1 MVNIHTAHDVSNRR
15 MFATMIRGAV
25 FRRRSRALMAI
36 VATLVGAA
44 TLFCLAAVCIVVP
57 QQMRDD
63 MRSFGANLI
72 VRASDG
78 GASAQD
84 VRTITQ
90 DVVAVGDAQSATYRY
105 ENVRIHAAPYM
116 LAGIDS
122 NDVQAIN
129 HHWSVDG
136 HWPSNGHIMVGRDV
150 ATALDL
156 KVGSTLEIAYRA
168 DDNAQPSSQAQSDN
182 QAQSGS
188 QTQSDSQVNQ
198 GQESTQSHSRDG
210 RVSTDILQGGGT
222 KFQVGG
228 IVDTGGNEDDIIYA
242 TNHDVNQLAG
252 ERGIDV
258 IEFAVDADADT
269 LFSMSQAIAA
279 QDGLSVPVSARQV
292 SRMTSSNERIIT
304 MLQTLF
310 WMVSLV
316 VLALTLVGVSTTMAS
331 MVGQR
336 RNEIGLRKAL
346 GASSWSIGVEFCIES
361 VLYGVIGALLGIGI
375 GQIVASVLCQTVFD
389 RSLPFSPLLALITV
403 GAAIIIDIVA
413 CIPPV
418 CRAASIDPAV
428 VLREE

>member
-78 GASAQD
+78 GASTQD

-90 DVVAVGDAQSATYRY
+90 DVAAVGDAQSATYRY

-168 DDNAQPSSQAQSDN
+168 DDNTQSS
-182 QAQSGS
+182 S

-198 GQESTQSHSRDG
+198 GQEPTQSHSRDG

-252 ERGIDV
+252 ERGVDV

-346 GASSWSIGVEFCIES
+346 GASSWSIGMEFCIES

-375 GQIVASVLCQTVFD
+375 GQAVASVLCQAVFD
-389 RSLPFSPLLALITV
+389 RSLPFNPLLALITV

-418 CRAASIDPAV
+418 RRAASIDPAV

>member
-72 VRASDG
+72 VRTSDG
-78 GASAQD
+78 GANAQD

-90 DVVAVGDAQSATYRY
+90 DVTAVGDAQSATYRY

-168 DDNAQPSSQAQSDN
+168 DDNTQSGSQAQSTN

-188 QTQSDSQVNQ
+188 QTQSDNQMQQ
-198 GQESTQSHSRDG
+198 GQTTQSHSRDG

-252 ERGIDV
+252 ERGVDV

-346 GASSWSIGVEFCIES
+346 GASSWSIGMEFCIES

-375 GQIVASVLCQTVFD
+375 GQAVASVLCQAVFD
-389 RSLPFSPLLALITV
+389 RSLPFNPLLAVITV

-418 CRAASIDPAV
+418 RRAASIDPAV

>member
-1 MVNIHTAHDVSNRR
+1 MVNSQSTHDVSNRR

-25 FRRRSRALMAI
+25 LRRRSRALMAV

-72 VRASDG
+72 VRAADG

-84 VRTITQ
+84 VSTIEH
-90 DVVAVGDAQSATYRY
+90 DVQQVGAAQSATFRY
-105 ENVRIHAAPYM
+105 ENVRVNAAPYM

-122 NDVQAIN
+122 KSVRAIN
-129 HHWSVDG
+129 HHWSLDG
-136 HWPSNGHIMVGRDV
+136 DWPSAGKVMVGRDV
-150 ATALDL
+150 ASALDL
-156 KVGSTLEIAYRA
+156 KVGSTITMAYRA
-168 DDNAQPSSQAQSDN
+168 DDNAQASQQH
-182 QAQSGS
+182 G
-188 QTQSDSQVNQ
+188 QTM
-198 GQESTQSHSRDG
+198 RDG

-242 TNHDVNQLAG
+242 TNQDVDKLAG
-252 ERGIDV
+252 TRGVDV
-258 IEFAVDADADT
+258 IEFSVDADSET
-269 LFSMSQAIAA
+269 LFQMSQAIAA

-310 WMVSLV
+310 WMVSVV

-331 MVGQR
+331 MVSQR

-346 GASSWSIGVEFCIES
+346 GASSFSIGLEFCIES
-361 VLYGVIGALLGIGI
+361 VLYGVLGSILGIAI
-375 GQIVASVLCQTVFD
+375 GQLVANILCERVFD
-389 RSLPFSPLLALITV
+389 RTLSFNPLLALITV
-403 GAAIIIDIVA
+403 GAAIIINIVA
-413 CIPPV
+413 SIPPV
-418 CRAASIDPAV
+418 RRASNIDPAV